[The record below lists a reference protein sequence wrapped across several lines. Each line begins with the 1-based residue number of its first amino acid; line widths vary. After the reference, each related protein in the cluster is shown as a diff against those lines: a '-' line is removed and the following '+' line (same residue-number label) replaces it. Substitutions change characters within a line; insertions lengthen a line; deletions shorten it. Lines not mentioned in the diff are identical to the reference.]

1 MPPHTSPVVRRT
13 TSRLLDQVHRDT
25 VTRSNAQA
33 TSGRWR
39 ELPRMRPYA
48 EQLAYERG
56 ED

>member
-13 TSRLLDQVHRDT
+13 TSKLLDHVHRGT
-25 VTRSNAQA
+25 MIRTHAS
-33 TSGRWR
+33 TSTPR

-56 ED
+56 ES

>member
-13 TSRLLDQVHRDT
+13 TSRLLDHVHRDT
-25 VTRSNAQA
+25 VTRTNAQA
-33 TSGRWR
+33 TARWR

-56 ED
+56 EG

>member
-13 TSRLLDQVHRDT
+13 TSTLLDHVHR
-25 VTRSNAQA
+25 SNINRVHAEQ
-33 TSGRWR
+33 SKPR

-56 ED
+56 DA